1 VTENRPPAATHATWS
16 DVTIEH
22 VFPGITRQT
31 VQAANQTLI
40 RYVYSP
46 DSVFP
51 EHHHPE
57 EQVTCVLSGQIE
69 FTVEGKRV
77 LLGPGEVAVIPPNI
91 PHGAKVIGEITVET
105 LNTLSPRR
113 SASPYSGDDKVST
126 A

>member
-69 FTVEGKRV
+69 FTVEGKPSSLDPVR
-77 LLGPGEVAVIPPNI
+77 
-91 PHGAKVIGEITVET
+91 
-105 LNTLSPRR
+105 SP
-113 SASPYSGDDKVST
+113 
-126 A
+126 